1 MSEALARIAVRR
13 PVAVTVF
20 AAAIVVLG
28 WVSWRG
34 LPLDLLPDIESPTVL
49 VSVSAGERPAVEMER
64 LYGERIE
71 QLLFTVRGLRAIDQ
85 IARTGELVTRVTF
98 DWDADID
105 LALVDVNKAVAP
117 IAADTDVDEVR
128 VRRFDPR
135 QLPVLVLGLVPADG
149 RQMDLAELRRIAERR
164 IAPGLEQLRGV
175 AEVRVTGGREK
186 QVEVR
191 LDRMRLDAY
200 GLTIDEVRNR
210 IRTTNADVNAGT
222 VVQGDRVFLVRGLAR
237 FAGPDDVA
245 RTVVRYEETASQG
258 AVPIHVADLGDVVL
272 ADAEITHVVRVDGME
287 GVGLSIYKEAGA
299 NTVAVSRL
307 VRDTLE
313 RLASDLPGID
323 IRTVAD
329 EAALI
334 EDAIADV
341 ESAALVGIAL
351 AIAVLFVFLRSLG
364 PIVIVAAAI
373 PVSLLATVFAM
384 SFAGHSLN
392 LMTLGGLALGAGML
406 VDNAIVVMESI
417 FRRRAQGDGPADA
430 AAKGA
435 GVVGGAI
442 VASTLTTCVVFLPV
456 VLIEGIAARL
466 VAGIAFTVLLSLL
479 ASLAVAIWLIPALAA
494 WLLPRDRTH
503 DVDPGNSRVEA
514 VVYALLGRPWTV
526 VTCAVVLSAVAA
538 ASLLR
543 LGTELLPPAD
553 PRQFSVRI
561 VGPPGQRVESTAEM
575 VSVIEAVLAEAA
587 GDDLRAML
595 SEVGRLPNDDRL
607 IREQQTEENT
617 AEVRLLLAAG
627 GQGGSAVVQKAV
639 PAVEALHGVEASWE
653 VGSTALSRALGTAG
667 PPIVVEIAGESIED
681 LRRAAELIRERLA
694 AEPLLWN
701 VQTSFEG
708 APPEMRVTLKRA
720 LADGLGVDL
729 DMVGAVLEASLDGL
743 TATTMT
749 IGDEEYDVV
758 LRLPTV
764 EPDALLALPFRTR
777 DGYRVTVGDVA
788 RLDEVE
794 GAREIFRRNQRRIA
808 RVTARIAPGVSAP
821 EARAAALAAVTAA
834 ELPPGL
840 TAELAGEEQERARTT
855 RELGWAA
862 MLALLLVFMV
872 LAGTFES
879 LLHPLTIL
887 AAIPLSLIGVAVAL
901 VPTGAPIGVMAML
914 GLIVL
919 AGIAVN
925 DAILLADAARRQIA
939 DGVERRGA
947 LARAASIRL
956 RPIIMTTATTV
967 LALVPLAIGTGDAA
981 ELRAPLAL
989 TIIGGLVASTLGSL
1003 FVIPCVYLVL
1013 DRIGFRSR
1021 HAT

>member
-149 RQMDLAELRRIAERR
+149 RHMDLAELRRIAERR

-237 FAGPDDVA
+237 CAGPDDVA

-406 VDNAIVVMESI
+406 VDN
-417 FRRRAQGDGPADA
+417 
-430 AAKGA
+430 
-435 GVVGGAI
+435 
-442 VASTLTTCVVFLPV
+442 
-456 VLIEGIAARL
+456 
-466 VAGIAFTVLLSLL
+466 
-479 ASLAVAIWLIPALAA
+479 
-494 WLLPRDRTH
+494 
-503 DVDPGNSRVEA
+503 
-514 VVYALLGRPWTV
+514 
-526 VTCAVVLSAVAA
+526 
-538 ASLLR
+538 
-543 LGTELLPPAD
+543 
-553 PRQFSVRI
+553 
-561 VGPPGQRVESTAEM
+561 
-575 VSVIEAVLAEAA
+575 
-587 GDDLRAML
+587 
-595 SEVGRLPNDDRL
+595 
-607 IREQQTEENT
+607 
-617 AEVRLLLAAG
+617 
-627 GQGGSAVVQKAV
+627 
-639 PAVEALHGVEASWE
+639 
-653 VGSTALSRALGTAG
+653 
-667 PPIVVEIAGESIED
+667 
-681 LRRAAELIRERLA
+681 
-694 AEPLLWN
+694 
-701 VQTSFEG
+701 
-708 APPEMRVTLKRA
+708 
-720 LADGLGVDL
+720 
-729 DMVGAVLEASLDGL
+729 
-743 TATTMT
+743 
-749 IGDEEYDVV
+749 
-758 LRLPTV
+758 
-764 EPDALLALPFRTR
+764 
-777 DGYRVTVGDVA
+777 
-788 RLDEVE
+788 
-794 GAREIFRRNQRRIA
+794 
-808 RVTARIAPGVSAP
+808 
-821 EARAAALAAVTAA
+821 
-834 ELPPGL
+834 
-840 TAELAGEEQERARTT
+840 
-855 RELGWAA
+855 
-862 MLALLLVFMV
+862 
-872 LAGTFES
+872 
-879 LLHPLTIL
+879 
-887 AAIPLSLIGVAVAL
+887 
-901 VPTGAPIGVMAML
+901 
-914 GLIVL
+914 
-919 AGIAVN
+919 
-925 DAILLADAARRQIA
+925 
-939 DGVERRGA
+939 
-947 LARAASIRL
+947 
-956 RPIIMTTATTV
+956 
-967 LALVPLAIGTGDAA
+967 
-981 ELRAPLAL
+981 
-989 TIIGGLVASTLGSL
+989 
-1003 FVIPCVYLVL
+1003 
-1013 DRIGFRSR
+1013 
-1021 HAT
+1021 